1 VSVVV
6 GLHTPVAEDH
16 FRAFLDRLGAAVG
29 IDATTPPVHG
39 GVAPGAML
47 ADEAHLS
54 RFHFDR
60 VIAAVAGESPS
71 RFRQRIL
78 LERAAYQ
85 LVTTDR
91 PILEV
96 AVGAGFGSHEA
107 FTRAFRRHHGRT
119 PSLWRRAPGSFR
131 IEARSDVH
139 FHPPGGLRIPA
150 RHRMDSMDLILE
162 MVDHHVWLVG
172 RFVDLAARVG
182 DADLDEPMRGTVALV
197 DDESLRW
204 VVSRLIGQMA
214 MWNAAVADEEYDFG
228 VEDHESVLS
237 MRRRLDVTAPQFAS
251 NVRRFATEGRFD
263 ETFVNAF
270 GPEPTVLTHG
280 AMVAHVLTF
289 AAHHRLLAVA
299 RFAEL
304 GLGDLGLGDPKEWF
318 AVGGVRP

>member
-1 VSVVV
+1 M
-6 GLHTPVAEDH
+6 HPPVADDH
-16 FRAFLDRLGAAVG
+16 FLAFLDRLGAAVAVE
-29 IDATTPPVHG
+29 DSAPV
-39 GVAPGAML
+39 GAL

-91 PILEV
+91 PIIDV
-96 AVGAGFGSHEA
+96 AVAAGFGSHAA
-107 FTRAFRRHHGRT
+107 FTRAFRRAHGRS
-119 PSLWRRAPGSFR
+119 PSHWRTSPGGFR
-131 IEARSDVH
+131 LEARSDVH
-139 FHPPGGLRIPA
+139 FHPPGGLRVPA

-162 MVDHHVWLVG
+162 MVEHHVWLVG
-172 RFVDLAARVG
+172 RFVELAPRVD
-182 DADLDEPMRGTVALV
+182 DADLDAPMAGTVELV

-204 VVSRLIGQMA
+204 VLSRLIGQMA

-228 VEDHESVLS
+228 VEDGESVLS
-237 MRRRLDVTAPQFAS
+237 MRHRYDVTAPRFTD

-270 GPEPTVLTHG
+270 GAHPTVLTHG

-304 GLGDLGLGDPKEWF
+304 GIGDLGLGDPKEWL